1 MTMPQVSWQKI
12 TRREFVHGITLF
24 PKVVSC
30 AGKAPGVKC
39 LSPTIT
45 KTEDSHY
52 DGFIR
57 YILEHVLC
65 CTT

>member
-1 MTMPQVSWQKI
+1 MTMPEVSWQKI

-39 LSPTIT
+39 LSPRIT
-45 KTEDSHY
+45 KTEVQHAII
-52 DGFIR
+52 IR
-57 YILEHVLC
+57 YLFNYVLC
-65 CTT
+65 GIT